1 MGGSV
6 DGPITDF
13 ALGDQLNLSINNPK
27 KLEDKAGT
35 GVRQGYP
42 DAGSIKW

>member
-1 MGGSV
+1 MSRRAESHAANAVNLLV
-6 DGPITDF
+6 D
-13 ALGDQLNLSINNPK
+13 PK

-42 DAGSIKW
+42 DAGSIKMVIK